1 MLEIEKSYHYLS
13 KGSDNE
19 YLYILKLLN
28 ENTDLNSCPE
38 VKLKLM
44 SLEVNVYKDFYVGDS
59 KMEFQI
65 KTIKNSVHAYF

>member
-28 ENTDLNSCPE
+28 GTSDLNSCPE
-38 VKLKLM
+38 ATLKLM
-44 SLEVNVYKDFYVGDS
+44 SLEVSVWKDFYVGDS